1 MQVPSHDISPAQST
15 SAPFAEVMQS
25 NLNHFIAQSWQW
37 DHFPDFGSLVQ
48 VQSGEITIFGCV
60 TQINTGSMDPM
71 RYPFAYQKTEQELR
85 AEQPQIF
92 EFLKTTFDC
101 LILGYQA
108 ASRDRFEY
116 LLPSKPCKM
125 HAFVQEVKMSVA
137 GQFFASPL
145 FLPLLFA
152 SQTSISNLDELLLS
166 ILRLLKKEKI
176 LNKTVFGQFYESM
189 SLLSGNDYRRM
200 KLFLQRA
207 EHVLKN
213 D

>member
-1 MQVPSHDISPAQST
+1 MNTPSHNITPAQST
-15 SAPFAEVMQS
+15 SKAFAEVMQS

-48 VQSGEITIFGCV
+48 VQSKEMTIYGCV
-60 TQINTGSMDPM
+60 TQISTGSMDPM

-101 LILGYQA
+101 LILGYQEA
-108 ASRDRFEY
+108 KRGGVEY
-116 LLPSKPCKM
+116 LLPSKPCKI
-125 HAFVQEVKMSVA
+125 HAFVQEVEVDVA
-137 GQFFASPL
+137 GRFFASPL

-152 SQTSISNLDELLLS
+152 SQASISNLDELLLS

-207 EHVLKN
+207 EHVLKTQ
-213 D
+213 